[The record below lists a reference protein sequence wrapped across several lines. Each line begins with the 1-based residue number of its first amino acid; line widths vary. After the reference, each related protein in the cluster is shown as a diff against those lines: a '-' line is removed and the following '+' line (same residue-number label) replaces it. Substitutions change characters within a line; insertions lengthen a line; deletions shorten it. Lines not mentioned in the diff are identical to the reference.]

1 MIQSVNLSD
10 CNFDNPATVR
20 DQMRVILHHIDHQLQ
35 SRHDLA
41 FKLVKK
47 ITQTPPILDAGCEGM
62 VLVTPKKDGIM
73 SGNSLWISKKVA
85 KAFEVYGWSIVPR
98 LLPTGWRAH
107 TVVEGEYRGKIFYAN
122 ANNPA
127 QKTQWEFP
135 YLIEH

>member
-41 FKLVKK
+41 
-47 ITQTPPILDAGCEGM
+47 CEGM